1 MLLETIS
8 HPNSSFEPKYN
19 SSFVHPF
26 SSHPL
31 PPPPLSSPLT
41 PRHSHISHLLLN
53 TNLNPFSYIFSPPL
67 NPSASLLVSISNPII
82 RLLPVSFSSPCPSPT
97 LQFLSLLPFP
107 STYFH
112 SLLPPSFHPSLP
124 LYPSFLPFYF
134 WPSPVPCTTFLRP
147 TPLLPV
153 LLHNT
158 LKMLSVIFSSLR

>member
-1 MLLETIS
+1 MLETIS

-67 NPSASLLVSISNPII
+67 EPLCFSSCFHQQSHNPSSPCFFFLSLPLSYFTVPIPPSLPFY
-82 RLLPVSFSSPCPSPT
+82 LLSFSSTSFLPSFPPPLSFLPSFLLLTLPCP
-97 LQFLSLLPFP
+97 L
-107 STYFH
+107 H
-112 SLLPPSFHPSLP
+112 HLPPSYS
-124 LYPSFLPFYF
+124 S
-134 WPSPVPCTTFLRP
+134 
-147 TPLLPV
+147 TPRLV
-153 LLHNT
+153 T
-158 LKMLSVIFSSLR
+158 